1 MANETLATILQNQN
15 TYITNGEAARQAL
28 DTKVTNATTQL
39 VNDDTALA
47 KIKSDVELT
56 MRQLDNDDNA
66 LTLINT
72 RLTSVLSSLDTLAN
86 RVYGYTHTAVVTDDL
101 EKDYQDI
108 ITSNP
113 DLANV
118 SAVGLLA
125 ILSDGDTVTTQ
136 GNRMFINGAEEQS
149 DYSFSGENSQNGIE
163 FVKIWYFQNDGSY
176 INLSQKFTF
185 DSVFMHIKNKN
196 TITIDS
202 DNLNVQT
209 VKSLGFNGIIYTAVI
224 KSIEYENANTDFV
237 IPSLTKTL
245 KSNMNVLPLNI
256 LANKIQLQN
265 VILPELLSIEGGV
278 AGQNKPGFY
287 GCTNLTKITFP
298 KLQMIGSGKNF
309 AQTFQNVP
317 IVELPAS
324 VESVGEYCFGG
335 NRSIILNCNK
345 AVFKDLWCYST
356 PTESFEMCT
365 YWENSIRIS
374 VAANNWDPE
383 RFSVP
388 AAINL
393 NDTYYL
399 YNLLKRYD
407 YVPTEHTIKIP
418 TRYVTDELIDAY
430 VGIGW
435 DLLGA

>member
-1 MANETLATILQNQN
+1 MANEILSQLFENQK
-15 TYITNGEAARQAL
+15 IQMQRDAALRESL
-28 DTKVTNATTQL
+28 DSKVTNAL
-39 VNDDTALA
+39 SRVLNDDAALNE
-47 KIKSDVELT
+47 IKENIAYTIEQFD
-56 MRQLDNDDNA
+56 
-66 LTLINT
+66 
-72 RLTSVLSSLDTLAN
+72 SLAQ
-86 RVYGYTHTAVVTDDL
+86 RVYGYTHEAIVTDNL

-108 ITSNP
+108 TTANP

-125 ILSDGDTVTTQ
+125 ILSDGGTVTTQ
-136 GNRMFINGAEEQS
+136 GNRMFINGAEEQT
-149 DYSFSGENSQNGIE
+149 DYSFSGENSENGIE

-202 DNLNVQT
+202 DNLNAQT
-209 VKSLGFNGIIYTAVI
+209 VKSLGFNGIISTAVI
-224 KSIEYENANTDFV
+224 KSIEYENTNTDLIV
-237 IPSLTKTL
+237 VPSLTKTF
-245 KSNMNVLPLNI
+245 KSNMTVLPLNM
-256 LANKIQLQN
+256 LTNKIQLQN
-265 VILPELLSIEGGV
+265 VILPELLSIAGGV
-278 AGQNKPGFY
+278 GGQNKPGFY

-298 KLQMIGSGKNF
+298 KLQTIGSGKDF

-335 NRSIILNCNK
+335 NRSITLNCNK
-345 AVFKDLWCYST
+345 AVFKDSWCYST

-365 YWENSIRIS
+365 YWENSIKIS

>member
-1 MANETLATILQNQN
+1 MANEILSQLFENQK
-15 TYITNGEAARQAL
+15 IQMQRDAALRESL
-28 DTKVTNATTQL
+28 DSKVTNAL
-39 VNDDTALA
+39 SRVLNDDAALNE
-47 KIKSDVELT
+47 IKENIAYTIEQFD
-56 MRQLDNDDNA
+56 
-66 LTLINT
+66 
-72 RLTSVLSSLDTLAN
+72 SLAQ
-86 RVYGYTHTAVVTDDL
+86 RVYGYTHEAIVTDNL

-108 ITSNP
+108 TTANP

-125 ILSDGDTVTTQ
+125 ILSDGDTVTAQ
-136 GNRMFINGAEEQS
+136 KNRLFINAVES
-149 DYSFSGENSQNGIE
+149 TDDKDKPKDYSFSGKNSQNGIE
-163 FVKIWYFQNDGSY
+163 FVKIWYFQNDERY

-278 AGQNKPGFY
+278 GGQNKPGFY

-298 KLQMIGSGKNF
+298 KLQMIGSGKDF

-335 NRSIILNCNK
+335 NRSITLNCNK
-345 AVFKDLWCYST
+345 AVFKDSWCYST

-365 YWENSIRIS
+365 YWENSIKIS
-374 VAANNWDPE
+374 VAANNWNPE

>member
-1 MANETLATILQNQN
+1 MANEILSQLFENQK
-15 TYITNGEAARQAL
+15 IQMQRDAALRGSL
-28 DTKVTNATTQL
+28 DSKVTNAL
-39 VNDDTALA
+39 SRVLNDDAALNE
-47 KIKSDVELT
+47 IKENIAYTIEQFD
-56 MRQLDNDDNA
+56 
-66 LTLINT
+66 
-72 RLTSVLSSLDTLAN
+72 SLAQ
-86 RVYGYTHTAVVTDDL
+86 RVYGYTHEAIVTDDL

-108 ITSNP
+108 TTANP

-125 ILSDGDTVTTQ
+125 ILSDGGTVTAQ
-136 GNRMFINGAEEQS
+136 GNRMFINGTEEQS
-149 DYSFSGENSQNGIE
+149 DYSFSGENSENGIE

-185 DSVFMHIKNKN
+185 DSVFVHIKNKN

-202 DNLNVQT
+202 DNLNAQT
-209 VKSLGFNGIIYTAVI
+209 VKSLGFNGIISTAVI
-224 KSIEYENANTDFV
+224 KSIEYENTNTDLIV
-237 IPSLTKTL
+237 VPSLTKTF
-245 KSNMNVLPLNI
+245 KSNMTVLPLNM
-256 LANKIQLQN
+256 LTNKIQLQN
-265 VILPELLSIEGGV
+265 VILPELLSIAGGV
-278 AGQNKPGFY
+278 GGQNKPGFY

-298 KLQMIGSGKNF
+298 KLQTIGSGKDF
-309 AQTFQNVP
+309 AQIFQNVP

-335 NRSIILNCNK
+335 NRSITLNCNK

-365 YWENSIRIS
+365 YWENSIKIS

>member
-1 MANETLATILQNQN
+1 MANEILSQLFENQK
-15 TYITNGEAARQAL
+15 IQMQRDAALRESL
-28 DTKVTNATTQL
+28 DSKVTNAL
-39 VNDDTALA
+39 SRVLNDDAALNE
-47 KIKSDVELT
+47 IKENIAYTIEQFD
-56 MRQLDNDDNA
+56 
-66 LTLINT
+66 
-72 RLTSVLSSLDTLAN
+72 SLAQ
-86 RVYGYTHTAVVTDDL
+86 RVYGYTHEAIVTDNL

-108 ITSNP
+108 TTANP

-125 ILSDGDTVTTQ
+125 ILSDGDTVTAQ
-136 GNRMFINGAEEQS
+136 KNRLFINAVES
-149 DYSFSGENSQNGIE
+149 KDDKDKPKDYSFSGKNSQNGIE
-163 FVKIWYFQNDGSY
+163 FVKIWYFQNDERY

-278 AGQNKPGFY
+278 GGQNKPGFY

-298 KLQMIGSGKNF
+298 KLQMIGSGKDF

-335 NRSIILNCNK
+335 NRSITLNCNK
-345 AVFKDLWCYST
+345 AVFKDSWCYST

-365 YWENSIRIS
+365 YWENSIKIS
-374 VAANNWDPE
+374 VAANNWNPE